1 MRGGKNRFVMGI
13 FLHFIAQLD
22 GGSMSMNWLNKLIT
36 GHCSLKKKPP
46 LPIKINQSEA

>member
-22 GGSMSMNWLNKLIT
+22 GGSMSMNLPGKLIT
-36 GHCSLKKKPP
+36 VHCSPKKAAP
-46 LPIKINQSEA
+46 LPVKINRSEA